1 MQNKV
6 SLVEGEGFAILCG
19 KVDPWI
25 LALEGVKI
33 AFGLFIEGS
42 SVVGDDFAE
51 LFVEG
56 IFGRVN

>member
-1 MQNKV
+1 M
-6 SLVEGEGFAILCG
+6 EGEGFAILCG